1 MARDQK
7 YGEVTV
13 AQDSPN
19 RPLNGSDEPVFLLR
33 GTDAATPDAIR
44 EYAAAARE
52 HGASSELQH
61 AAEQVASSIETWQ
74 ADYPERVK
82 VPD

>member
-13 AQDSPN
+13 SQDSPN

-52 HGASSELQH
+52 HGALSSLEAEALR
-61 AAEQVASSIETWQ
+61 AAQAIETWQ